1 MNFTQLRA
9 FHAVATEGG
18 FTRGAVRLGLS
29 QPAVTVQVR
38 ALEQAYGVE
47 LFRRRGQRS
56 ELTEF
61 GREVLRHS
69 RQLFARLDD
78 LEQLLAAAG
87 SLRTGRLEL
96 GADGPF
102 AAMDLLAGFVG
113 RYPGVRVAMRLGNA
127 TRVLAELRE
136 GRTDVAVLNLIE
148 HDRDLFSRPLLRD
161 GLVAFVAA
169 RYPWADRRE
178 VALEE
183 LGSAP
188 LILRE
193 PGSATRALL
202 VDALA
207 AAGLVPRVALE
218 LGSREAV
225 REAVLAGL
233 GVSVVFARELVPDPR
248 LRSLAIGGGADLSAT
263 VSLVCLAERRELRV
277 VSAFFDVAQEVI
289 ERADQA
295 AAF

>member
-161 GLVAFVAA
+161 GLVAFVAT

-202 VDALA
+202 ADALA

-233 GVSVVFARELVPDPR
+233 GVGVVFARELVQDPR